1 MPELI
6 AVPGLPEFEPGDSVG
21 GEIASRVD
29 LAAGDIV
36 VISQKIVSKAE
47 DRLRDLAG
55 IEPGPQALEL
65 AAELGKD
72 PAVVELVLTESRRV
86 VRAVGGVLITETN
99 TGLIC
104 ANAGIDSS
112 NVGGGGRA
120 ALLPADPDASARR
133 IRGEIAAAAGVRPA
147 VVIAD
152 SFGRPWRLGQTEVAI
167 GCAGLEPLDDWRG
180 RCDRDGRELEATAIA
195 TADQLA
201 GAADLVRTKDGGQ
214 PVVVVR
220 GLDRLVHPGDGPGA
234 VSLQRPADEDLFR

>member
-6 AVPGLPEFEPGDSVG
+6 AVAGLPEFEPGDSVG
-21 GEIASRVD
+21 AEIASRVD
-29 LAAGDIV
+29 LAGGDVV

-55 IEPGPQALEL
+55 VEPGPQALEL

-72 PAVVELVLTESRRV
+72 PAMVELVLTESRRV

-112 NVGGGGRA
+112 NVGGGGRV

-133 IRGEIAAAAGVRPA
+133 IRGEIEAAAGVAAGGRDRRQLRAAVAARP
-147 VVIAD
+147 
-152 SFGRPWRLGQTEVAI
+152 G
-167 GCAGLEPLDDWRG
+167 RG
-180 RCDRDGRELEATAIA
+180 RDRLRRARAARRLARAPRPRRARARGDRDRDRRSARCSRRPGPRPRTAGSPSSSSVGSSVWSTPGTAPGR
-195 TADQLA
+195 
-201 GAADLVRTKDGGQ
+201 
-214 PVVVVR
+214 
-220 GLDRLVHPGDGPGA
+220 
-234 VSLQRPADEDLFR
+234 